1 MSRFSEGQVPSHPTV
16 LIVDDEATQ
25 RLTAR
30 AYLEAAGFKVFEVA
44 CGEDCLDS
52 ARRERPDLIMLDVL
66 MPGIDGFDVC
76 RLVRSDPDLMHTPIL
91 MVTALEDEDSIER
104 AFAAGATDFLVK
116 PMAWSLLAYR
126 VKFTL
131 RLSAVEQSTREAL
144 RLAET
149 ASQAKSAFLAN
160 MSHELRTPLNAIIG
174 FSDFMRSGK
183 LTPLSSMEYARH
195 IYDSGTHLLQIVTDI
210 LDLSR
215 VEAGMTEIR
224 EEIVEIAP
232 LVRASMLL
240 VSERAANQKI
250 DLRVSY
256 GGSIPLIRADP
267 IRLKQILINMLSNAV
282 KFTPPHGE
290 IHVHVERNAE
300 GGISVI
306 VRDTGIGMA
315 AEQIPRIQQPFV
327 QLDDVL
333 TKRYEGTGLGVP
345 LALAMTK
352 LHGGSLEF
360 ESRPGVGTTVTLTL
374 PPERV
379 VACCDFENVVA

>member
-1 MSRFSEGQVPSHPTV
+1 M
-16 LIVDDEATQ
+16 IVDDEATQ
-25 RLTAR
+25 RMTAR
-30 AYLEAAGFKVFEVA
+30 AYLEAAGFEVFEVA
-44 CGEDCLDS
+44 CGEDCLPC

-76 RLVRSDPDLMHTPIL
+76 RLVRSDPDLMHTPVL
-91 MVTALEDEDSIER
+91 VVTALEDEDSIER

-131 RLSAVEQSTREAL
+131 RLSSIEQNTRGAL

-183 LTPLSSMEYARH
+183 LTLSSSMEYAEH
-195 IYDSGTHLLQIVTDI
+195 IHESGTHLLQIVTDI

-215 VEAGMTEIR
+215 VEAGMTELN
-224 EEIVEIAP
+224 EEIFEIAP
-232 LVRASMLL
+232 VVRASTLL
-240 VSERAANQKI
+240 VSKRAANCKI
-250 DLRVSY
+250 ELSVSF
-256 GGSIPLIRADP
+256 GDAIPQVRADAV
-267 IRLKQILINMLSNAV
+267 RLKQILINLLSNAV

-290 IHVHVERNAE
+290 IHVRVERNAE
-300 GGISVI
+300 GGMSVI

-315 AEQIPRIQQPFV
+315 PEQIPQIQQPFV
-327 QLDDVL
+327 QLEDVL

-360 ESRPGVGTTVTLTL
+360 ESRPGAGTTVTLTL
-374 PPERV
+374 PAERMIT
-379 VACCDFENVVA
+379 CCEFEDASV